1 MALSAAEAW
10 RMLETADEVA
20 SEAEVER
27 GIREVAAQITAGFRD
42 RYPLL
47 LCVMNGAVYFC
58 GRLLPLLRFPLHLD
72 YVHASRYGD
81 EVAGTGLRWRAEPRE
96 SVKGRAVII
105 VDDILDVGETL
116 AAIKAKVLELGAASC
131 HVAVLADKTTGK
143 AKPVTAD
150 FVGVRVPDRF
160 VFGCGLDAYGSWRN
174 LPSIYA
180 LEDS

>member
-1 MALSAAEAW
+1 
-10 RMLETADEVA
+10 MLETADQVA
-20 SEAEVER
+20 SEEEVER
-27 GIREVAAQITAGFRD
+27 GIRDVAAQITAGFRD

-47 LCVMNGAVYFC
+47 LCVMNGAVFFC

-81 EVAGTGLRWRAEPRE
+81 EVAGRGLRWRAEPRE

-116 AAIKAKVLELGAASC
+116 AAIKAKVLSLGADSC
-131 HVAVLADKTTGK
+131 HVAVLADKVTGK
-143 AKPVTAD
+143 KKPVTAD
-150 FVGVRVPDRF
+150 FVGVHVPDRF

-174 LPSIYA
+174 LPAIYA
-180 LEDS
+180 LKDG